1 MALTS
6 QPMTSSRTI
15 GFFSCVFFLAITDCF
30 SQKTDT
36 KYHCEQPATIIL
48 FRTFNF
54 FSFKFSYNLFSG
66 DSLLGRV
73 KTHDVIILET
83 YDKGVSF
90 HATTK
95 APSLNADKKGNYQKR
110 KTIKY
115 PFTLQQGQVYFVKCD
130 FLNQSLF
137 DYPRQ
142 PTIRLLKKNEIDKYM
157 RRRFLKKKVKLY
169 LYNEWLSEKNLKKTQ

>member
-1 MALTS
+1 MV
-6 QPMTSSRTI
+6 SRAI
-15 GFFSCVFFLAITDCF
+15 GFFLCVLFLVITNCF
-30 SQKTDT
+30 SQKSDT
-36 KYHCEQPATIIL
+36 KSDCEQPATVIL

-83 YDKGVSF
+83 YDDRVSF
-90 HATTK
+90 HAATR
-95 APSLNADKKGNYQKR
+95 APSLNADRRTNYQKR
-110 KTIKY
+110 KTINY
-115 PFTLQQGQVYFVKCD
+115 PFTLRQGQVYFVKCD

-142 PTIRLLKKNEIDKYM
+142 PTIRMLKKNEIGEYM
-157 RRRFLKKKVKLY
+157 RRRFLKKKVKSY
-169 LYNEWLSEKNLKKTQ
+169 LYNEWMTKKSLEKYNKRR